1 MDARDWDARY
11 RGSHLVWSDG
21 PNRFV
26 EAHTA
31 ELTPGTALD
40 VAAGEGRNALW
51 LAERGWR
58 VTAIDFSEV
67 AVQRGRKLAAE
78 RGLDLTWRV
87 ADVTTMELG
96 KQRYDLVVV
105 SYLHLPLDQL
115 AGVHRRA
122 ATAVAPGGTL
132 VVVGHDRTNLDHG
145 HGGPQDPQLLLE
157 PAEVAGRL
165 ADVGLEVEL
174 ARRVTRPV
182 ETDAGQR
189 SAIDTLVV
197 ARRPADEVDQSASR
211 DERETS

>member
-1 MDARDWDARY
+1 MDAKDWDARY
-11 RGSHLVWSDG
+11 RGSDLVWPDG

-26 EAHTA
+26 EEHTA
-31 ELTPGTALD
+31 ELTPGTVLD

-58 VTAIDFSEV
+58 VTAVDFSEV

-78 RGLDLTWRV
+78 RGLELTWRV
-87 ADVTTMELG
+87 ADVTTMDLG
-96 KQRYDLVVV
+96 TGRHDLVVV
-105 SYLHLPLDQL
+105 SYLHLPPDEL
-115 AGVHRRA
+115 ADVHRRSA
-122 ATAVAPGGTL
+122 VAVAPGGTL

-145 HGGPQDPQLLLE
+145 HGGPQDPELLLD
-157 PAEVAGRL
+157 PKEVAGRL

-182 ETDAGQR
+182 ETEAGQR

-197 ARRPADEVDQSASR
+197 ARRPADDGGQSAS
-211 DERETS
+211 